1 MTDTLSS
8 SSLSESSTPPLRRVA
23 IAGASGR
30 MGRMLVEAVR
40 EAPDCRLAGALDM
53 AGSNAIGA
61 DAAAFLGFT
70 SGVPIVSDLRT
81 GLQDAQVLIDF
92 TRPEGTLAHL
102 AICRELGVQAV
113 IGTTGFS
120 DAQKAE
126 IAEIAKEIAI
136 VMSPNMSVGVNVTFK
151 LLEMAAKAMST
162 GYDIEIIEAHHR
174 YKVEVVQGNFVSK
187 EQVEA
192 LKPGMSRQQV
202 REILGTSLLTDV
214 FHKDRWDYVF
224 TIRRQGVDPQ
234 ERRLTV
240 FFKGELLDRYEGDPM
255 PSEEEFVATLD
266 TRKKSGKVPQ
276 LEASED
282 ELKKFSPKEGS
293 KKADDATATATNLPP
308 LPAAYPPL
316 ESAR

>member
-1 MTDTLSS
+1 MADHIATPISPMPAILKRRPWLLAAAVAVTFCLGACSGF
-8 SSLSESSTPPLRRVA
+8 SERTR
-23 IAGASGR
+23 
-30 MGRMLVEAVR
+30 
-40 EAPDCRLAGALDM
+40 GAL
-53 AGSNAIGA
+53 SAI
-61 DAAAFLGFT
+61 T
-70 SGVPIVSDLRT
+70 P
-81 GLQDAQVLIDF
+81 
-92 TRPEGTLAHL
+92 
-102 AICRELGVQAV
+102 
-113 IGTTGFS
+113 
-120 DAQKAE
+120 
-126 IAEIAKEIAI
+126 
-136 VMSPNMSVGVNVTFK
+136 
-151 LLEMAAKAMST
+151 
-162 GYDIEIIEAHHR
+162 

-224 TIRRQGVDPQ
+224 TIKRQGVEPQ

-240 FFKGELLDRYEGDPM
+240 FFKGELLDRFEGDSM

-276 LEASED
+276 LEASEE
-282 ELKKFSPKEGS
+282 ELKKFTPKQDS
-293 KKADDATATATNLPP
+293 KKADDDTATAANLPP